1 MGSVKMSLYAY
12 CVARLDM
19 DEPWSVFAGIAD
31 KSVFAVRDQKVAM
44 LVSRLEKV
52 KLDESRHVVQHG
64 QVIHKVFEKRT
75 VLPFRYGTTFNSEEE
90 IKALLMRNREQFVEG
105 LRLLRG
111 KSEVH
116 LKLSFRIK
124 APAQLRVMSA
134 VAGAESLGRLTVSPQ
149 GYAIAAPTPLAE
161 VAQKQTDHVIECIRQ
176 AFQPIQELVSV
187 RHAERGQVHMEIRC
201 LVPETHVEMCK
212 KFALTGF
219 DQLEER
225 QMQVTGPWP
234 PCHFLPVSAKL
245 PTRTDRLMPQPGRLP
260 LRSRLVR
267 V

>member
-1 MGSVKMSLYAY
+1 MGSVKTSLYAY

-19 DEPWSVFAGIAD
+19 DEPWSVFPGIAD

-52 KLDESRHVVQHG
+52 KLDETRHVLQHG
-64 QVIHKVFEKRT
+64 QVINKVFGERT

-90 IKALLMRNREQFVEG
+90 IRALLLRNREQFVEG

-116 LKLSFRIK
+116 LKLSFRLK
-124 APAQLRVMSA
+124 APAPLRVMSA
-134 VAGAESLGRLTVSPQ
+134 AGGADSMGRLTVSPQ
-149 GYAIAAPTPLAE
+149 GYAIAAPAPLAE
-161 VAQKQTDHVIECIRQ
+161 VAQKQIDHVIECIKQ
-176 AFQPIQELVSV
+176 AFQPIQELISV

-201 LVPETHVEMCK
+201 LVQETHVETCK

-219 DQLEER
+219 DQLEDR
-225 QMQVTGPWP
+225 QLQITGPWP

-245 PTRTDRLMPQPGRLP
+245 PTRTDRLGPLPGRLP
-260 LRSRLVR
+260 LRSRLAR